1 MTLDDGCHAK
11 VWLLEDRDAPGDA
24 AVLSVG

>member
-1 MTLDDGCHAK
+1 MMTLDDGCK

-24 AVLSVG
+24 AVLGVG